1 MASPPAGST
10 LRGPR
15 RRGDFHIA
23 GTASSEAVLG
33 AAPKRGRRHHGGNH
47 QPQAG
52 QRAVRTILITGAS
65 SGIGAALARHYAGPQ
80 VRLILVA
87 RNEPRLE
94 SVAQDCRAKGAVAE
108 VARGDTR
115 DRAAIHQLI
124 TEVDARSPLD
134 LVVVNAAING
144 GGKEGR
150 VETEEVAFET
160 ADINYIGSLN
170 VMLPTLSLMLAR
182 GRGQI
187 ALMSSLAAYAPL
199 ADAPTYSGAKAALVA
214 HGLALRQKV
223 WPLGVRISVVTPGYV
238 KTPMGSDLK
247 GWRPLEMSAEKAAAL
262 IAKGL
267 ERDRDVVSFPLPL
280 AILARGVLLLPEW
293 VRRVSLSAFKFNQR

>member
-1 MASPPAGST
+1 M
-10 LRGPR
+10 
-15 RRGDFHIA
+15 
-23 GTASSEAVLG
+23 
-33 AAPKRGRRHHGGNH
+33 
-47 QPQAG
+47 
-52 QRAVRTILITGAS
+52 RTILITGAS
-65 SGIGAALARHYAGPQ
+65 SGIGAALARHYAAAGT
-80 VRLILVA
+80 RLILVA
-87 RNEPRLE
+87 RNVPRLE
-94 SVAQDCRAKGAVAE
+94 AVARDCRAKGAEAE

-115 DRAAIHQLI
+115 DRAAIRRLL

-150 VETEEVAFET
+150 VETEEMAFET
-160 ADINYIGSLN
+160 ADINYTGSLN

-199 ADAPTYSGAKAALVA
+199 ADAPTYSGAKAALIA

-238 KTPMGSDLK
+238 KTPMGSELK
-247 GWRPLEMSAEKAAAL
+247 GWRPLEMSAEQAAAI

-267 ERDRDVVSFPLPL
+267 AKDRDVVSFPLPL
-280 AILARGVLLLPEW
+280 AVLARCVLLLPRMGAAGQLLRLQVQPAVTALRIALLVLDSKPCRMPDRAASW
-293 VRRVSLSAFKFNQR
+293 RIAGMRSSSSGCPTRSGRRAAA